1 MSTSTVLVHT
11 LNSTIVSSHMT
22 GVDNLMSIVGF
33 IISAASLTVSIWIL
47 ILLMKVLKKY
57 LKNSK

>member
-33 IISAASLTVSIWIL
+33 IVSAASLTVSIWIL